1 MSCRLSQVYVNKRI
15 NISVDAVVHLF
26 QAVPRAAQLLD
37 GSTQIVREYSEQLLI
52 QFVRE
57 K

>member
-1 MSCRLSQVYVNKRI
+1 MYVNKRI
-15 NISVDAVVHLF
+15 NNSGDAVVHLF